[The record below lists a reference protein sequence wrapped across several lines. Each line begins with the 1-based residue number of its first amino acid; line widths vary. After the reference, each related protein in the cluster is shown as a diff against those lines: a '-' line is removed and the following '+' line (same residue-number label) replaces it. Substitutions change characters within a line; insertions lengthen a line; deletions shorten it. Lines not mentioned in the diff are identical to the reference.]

1 VLYGGAAGGGKSAAA
16 VAFPLKWA
24 HLHGMRSLILRR
36 QSKDLDD
43 LIHKSWDLYPTVCP
57 GASKVQSPHYR
68 WTFPSG
74 AEVTL
79 SHCNNDDDWKSYDG
93 WEINL
98 LIFDE
103 LTHFT
108 EQQYTFLIGRNRSSR
123 PGLPVY
129 VRATTNPGGT
139 GHEWV
144 FKRWGAWLN
153 PNFKAQGLPER
164 SDDGGRLPPAR
175 PGEIWHVYL
184 DDDGHEIYERE
195 PVFNPDGR
203 PKTLSRTFIPAMLA
217 DNPRADQKY
226 AARVAAIPDRVRRLQ
241 LRDGNWLVKTVDG
254 ALFKGVTHFRELPIG
269 MGYRIGY
276 GLDLAYSEKKKG
288 VDWSVII
295 RGVCVG
301 RDVFLL
307 HMVRTQ
313 VPASSFALVLRSLQ
327 LTQDKNGNT
336 WRGPMRWFTGG
347 GGEKGV
353 ADLINNNYL
362 KGLPPIEA
370 IPATADKLI
379 RAQPASILWN
389 PPEDDKGNQL
399 PLYDENGQRV
409 PGAGVGHVLVP
420 DEGSSYYGPWVEE
433 LLSEVLAF
441 TGDPRKDD
449 HDDIVDALAAL
460 ISLFSG
466 TSYRDRLAQMTKY
479 LPQH

>member
-1 VLYGGAAGGGKSAAA
+1 MYGGAAGGGKSSSA

-43 LIHKSWDLYPTVCP
+43 IIHKSWDLYPTVCP

-79 SHCNNDDDWKSYDG
+79 SHCNNEDDWKSYDG

-144 FKRWGAWLN
+144 FKRWSAWLN
-153 PNFKAQGLPER
+153 PNFKARGLPER
-164 SDDGGRLPPAR
+164 SDEGGRLPPAK

-184 DDDGHEIYERE
+184 DDDGQEVYSRE
-195 PVFNPDGR
+195 PVFNPDGT

-217 DNPRADQKY
+217 DNQHADPKY
-226 AARVAAIPDRVRRLQ
+226 GARVSAIPDRVRRLQ
-241 LRDGNWLVKTVDG
+241 LRDGNWLVKTVEG
-254 ALFKGVTHFRELPIG
+254 ALFKGVQRFTRLPSEG
-269 MGYRIGY
+269 GY
-276 GLDLAYSEKKKG
+276 GIAYGADLAYTASTKA
-288 VDWSVII
+288 DWSVLL
-295 RGVCVG
+295 RGYIFDSDIYIVG
-301 RDVFLL
+301 MERKQVEATSFVLTMKAKL
-307 HMVRTQ
+307 TERRGIVR
-313 VPASSFALVLRSLQ
+313 
-327 LTQDKNGNT
+327 
-336 WRGPMRWFTGG
+336 WYIGG
-347 GGEKGV
+347 GGEKGT
-353 ADLINNNYL
+353 AQFISKHLCDANNRTYL
-362 KGLPPIEA
+362 RALG
-370 IPATADKLI
+370 ATADKLV
-379 RAQPASILWN
+379 RATPVASTWN
-389 PPEDDKGNQL
+389 VPTDDEGKPIEGKR
-399 PLYDENGQRV
+399 GHIFV
-409 PGAGVGHVLVP
+409 PGEDSEL
-420 DEGSSYYGPWVEE
+420 YGEWVDVF
-433 LLSEVLAF
+433 LNEVLSF
-441 TGDPRKDD
+441 TGDPKKDD

-460 ISLFSG
+460 HDELCN
-466 TSYRDRLAQMTKY
+466 TQQAERDREKRSRF
-479 LPQH
+479 LPTMS

>member
-1 VLYGGAAGGGKSAAA
+1 MLYGGAAGGGKSSSA

-43 LIHKSWDLYPTVCP
+43 IIHKSWDLYPTVCP

-79 SHCNNDDDWKSYDG
+79 SHCNNEDDWKSYDG

-144 FKRWGAWLN
+144 FKRWSAWLN
-153 PNFKAQGLPER
+153 PNFKALGLPER
-164 SDDGGRLPPAR
+164 SDEGGRLPPAK

-184 DDDGHEIYERE
+184 DDDGQEVYSRE
-195 PVFNPDGR
+195 PVFNPDGT

-217 DNPRADQKY
+217 DNQHADPKY
-226 AARVAAIPDRVRRLQ
+226 GARVSAIPDRVRRLQ
-241 LRDGNWLVKTVDG
+241 LRDGNWLVKTVEG
-254 ALFKGVTHFRELPIG
+254 ALFKGVQRFTRLPSEG
-269 MGYRIGY
+269 GY
-276 GLDLAYSEKKKG
+276 GIAYGADLAYTASTKA
-288 VDWSVII
+288 DWSVLL
-295 RGVCVG
+295 RGYIFDSDIYIVG
-301 RDVFLL
+301 MERKQVEATSFVLTMKAKL
-307 HMVRTQ
+307 TERRGIVR
-313 VPASSFALVLRSLQ
+313 
-327 LTQDKNGNT
+327 
-336 WRGPMRWFTGG
+336 WYIGG
-347 GGEKGV
+347 GGEKGT
-353 ADLINNNYL
+353 AQFIAKHICDANNRTYL
-362 KGLPPIEA
+362 RALG
-370 IPATADKLI
+370 ATADKLV
-379 RAQPASILWN
+379 RATPVASTWN
-389 PPEDDKGNQL
+389 VPTDDEGKPIEGKR
-399 PLYDENGQRV
+399 GHIFV
-409 PGAGVGHVLVP
+409 PGEDSEL
-420 DEGSSYYGPWVEE
+420 YGEWVDVF
-433 LLSEVLAF
+433 LNEVLSF
-441 TGDPRKDD
+441 TGDPKKDD

-460 ISLFSG
+460 HDELCN
-466 TSYRDRLAQMTKY
+466 TQQAERDREKRSRF
-479 LPQH
+479 LPTMS